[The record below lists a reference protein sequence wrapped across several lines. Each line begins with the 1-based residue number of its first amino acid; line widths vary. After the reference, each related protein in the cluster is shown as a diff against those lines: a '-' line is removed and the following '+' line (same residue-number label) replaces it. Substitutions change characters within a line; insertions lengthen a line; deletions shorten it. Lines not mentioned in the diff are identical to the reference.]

1 MTDFGHRPVY
11 IGETQTNHKRTTK
24 MMKSILIAAAAACVL
39 AGCAEAPTNGGQQL
53 SREDREAP
61 TGSMLP
67 RRHKTGNAQ
76 VINKDQIDPNQILNP
91 GATQPHIKP

>member
-1 MTDFGHRPVY
+1 
-11 IGETQTNHKRTTK
+11 
-24 MMKSILIAAAAACVL
+24 MMKPFLIAAAAACIL
-39 AGCAEAPTNGGQQL
+39 AGCADAPANDGQQL

-76 VINKDQIDPNQILNP
+76 VINKDQIDTNQILNP

>member
-1 MTDFGHRPVY
+1 
-11 IGETQTNHKRTTK
+11 
-24 MMKSILIAAAAACVL
+24 MKKPLLFAPAAACIL
-39 AGCAEAPTNGGQQL
+39 AGCAEAPTNDGQQL

-67 RRHKTGNAQ
+67 RRHATGNPQ
-76 VINKDQIDPNQILNP
+76 VINKDQIDTNQILNQ

>member
-1 MTDFGHRPVY
+1 
-11 IGETQTNHKRTTK
+11 
-24 MMKSILIAAAAACVL
+24 MKTPLLITAAAACIL
-39 AGCAEAPTNGGQQL
+39 AGCAEVPANNGQQL

-61 TGSMLP
+61 TGSLLP
-67 RRHKTGNAQ
+67 RRHTTGNTQ

>member
-1 MTDFGHRPVY
+1 M
-11 IGETQTNHKRTTK
+11 IKAL
-24 MMKSILIAAAAACVL
+24 LIAAAAASLL
-39 AGCAEAPTNGGQQL
+39 AGCAEAPTNDGPQL

-67 RRHKTGNAQ
+67 RRHTTGNAQ
-76 VINKDQIDPNQILNP
+76 VINKDQIDTNQILNP

>member
-1 MTDFGHRPVY
+1 
-11 IGETQTNHKRTTK
+11 
-24 MMKSILIAAAAACVL
+24 MMKPLLIAAVAACTL
-39 AGCAEAPTNGGQQL
+39 AGCAATPDTGGQQL

-67 RRHKTGNAQ
+67 RRHTTGNAQ

>member
-1 MTDFGHRPVY
+1 
-11 IGETQTNHKRTTK
+11 
-24 MMKSILIAAAAACVL
+24 MMKPLLIAAAAASFL
-39 AGCAEAPTNGGQQL
+39 AGCAEAPTTDGQQL

-67 RRHKTGNAQ
+67 RRHQTGTPQ
-76 VINKDQIDPNQILNP
+76 VINKDQIDTNQILNP

>member
-1 MTDFGHRPVY
+1 MLKPL
-11 IGETQTNHKRTTK
+11 
-24 MMKSILIAAAAACVL
+24 LIAATAACTL
-39 AGCAEAPTNGGQQL
+39 AGCAASPAGEGQRL

-67 RRHKTGNAQ
+67 RRHTNGNVQ

>member
-1 MTDFGHRPVY
+1 
-11 IGETQTNHKRTTK
+11 
-24 MMKSILIAAAAACVL
+24 MMKPFLIAAAAACIL
-39 AGCAEAPTNGGQQL
+39 AGCADAPANDGQQL

-67 RRHKTGNAQ
+67 RRHKAGNAQ
-76 VINKDQIDPNQILNP
+76 VINKDQIDTNQILNP

>member
-1 MTDFGHRPVY
+1 
-11 IGETQTNHKRTTK
+11 
-24 MMKSILIAAAAACVL
+24 MKKPLLFAAAAACIL
-39 AGCAEAPTNGGQQL
+39 AGCAEAPTNNDQPL

-67 RRHKTGNAQ
+67 RRHATGNPQ
-76 VINKDQIDPNQILNP
+76 VINKDQIDTNQILNQ